1 VKLTSV
7 ATDILGRSG
16 REMLQA
22 LVAGQTD
29 AALIAELARGRLRE
43 KRAALERALAGRFG
57 PHQRLLLAE
66 ILAHIDFLDETID
79 RLSAEIRGA

>member
-1 VKLTSV
+1 VKLSSV

-29 AALIAELARGRLRE
+29 VTAMAELARGRLRE
-43 KRAALERALAGRFG
+43 KRTALERALAGRFG
-57 PHQRLLLAE
+57 AHQQFLVAE
-66 ILAHIDFLDETID
+66 ILTHIDFLDETI
-79 RLSAEIRGA
+79 E